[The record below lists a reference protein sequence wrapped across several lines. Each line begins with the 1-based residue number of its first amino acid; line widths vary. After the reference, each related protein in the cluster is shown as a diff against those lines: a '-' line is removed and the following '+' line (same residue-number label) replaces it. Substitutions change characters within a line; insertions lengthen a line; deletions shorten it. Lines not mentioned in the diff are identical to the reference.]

1 MNNDL
6 HVRIKQ
12 IVTDY
17 EGVAYPQFGT
27 AGFEDEELHDKVLDS
42 MVDDIIEATYTFLKE
57 GLSK

>member
-1 MNNDL
+1 MNSDL
-6 HVRIKQ
+6 NTKIKQ

-27 AGFEDEELHDKVLDS
+27 AEFEDEELHDKVLDS